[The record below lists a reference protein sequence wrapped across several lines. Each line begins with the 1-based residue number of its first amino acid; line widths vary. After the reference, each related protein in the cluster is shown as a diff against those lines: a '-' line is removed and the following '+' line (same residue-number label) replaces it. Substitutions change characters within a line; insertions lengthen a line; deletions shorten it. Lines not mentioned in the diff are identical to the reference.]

1 MQNGCKM
8 FWIEQNLIGHCQSQY
23 PYVHFVQYR
32 HVVIAGRGGDGREE
46 LIRRLQ
52 TVDFSSNTKYTYKNR

>member
-32 HVVIAGRGGDGREE
+32 HVVIAVRGGGGRCMS
-46 LIRRLQ
+46 LGNL
-52 TVDFSSNTKYTYKNR
+52 DFHSI